1 MASALDIMQA
11 ANPPRIAFLD
21 YPLGHTTGK
30 PNEPEL
36 QRDILAQA
44 LAGFSSLRSP
54 GTVALPFK
62 WTDDEAWKETAERG
76 PDERLPRHDTPQYQ
90 NDADRRLAEANDP
103 SCGVCVDAAPDLTGE
118 TAG

>member
-36 QRDILAQA
+36 QRDILTQA
-44 LAGFSSLRSP
+44 LASLTSLGSP
-54 GTVALPFK
+54 GTLPLPFK
-62 WTDDEAWKETAERG
+62 WTDEEAWKETAERG

-90 NDADRRLAEANDP
+90 CELDRLLAEANQASGAVSADGTP
-103 SCGVCVDAAPDLTGE
+103 QPRA
-118 TAG
+118 